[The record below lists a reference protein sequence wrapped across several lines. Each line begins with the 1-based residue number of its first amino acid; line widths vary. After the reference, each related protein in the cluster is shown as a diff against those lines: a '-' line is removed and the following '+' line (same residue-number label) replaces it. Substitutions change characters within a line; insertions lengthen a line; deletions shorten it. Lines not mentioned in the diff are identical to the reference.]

1 QDLVRLPDE
10 VGHHVGD
17 GPDLGHPADDLTGRH
32 RHHVRL
38 ARPHEAL
45 DGHGGRSGSSPV
57 NGRRTPLGRPDVP
70 EVYTMGAPVVR
81 GSGRPAVSAPSSVSG
96 VKPVIWPAATLA
108 SGSIPAWPAASAA
121 TATNRSWATNA

>member
-1 QDLVRLPDE
+1 MSTTGWPSWTEIVAKFSTAVWYSGEQHRCTLPSNGASE
-10 VGHHVGD
+10 KMPKNQV
-17 GPDLGHPADDLTGRH
+17 
-32 RHHVRL
+32 
-38 ARPHEAL
+38 

-96 VKPVIWPAATLA
+96 VK
-108 SGSIPAWPAASAA
+108 
-121 TATNRSWATNA
+121 